1 MVDSR
6 LSKEMNRVYSF
17 RLKMLPIVSNYKL
30 DQNISVPS
38 LPFIHDPCL

>member
-17 RLKMLPIVSNYKL
+17 RLKMLPIVSKL